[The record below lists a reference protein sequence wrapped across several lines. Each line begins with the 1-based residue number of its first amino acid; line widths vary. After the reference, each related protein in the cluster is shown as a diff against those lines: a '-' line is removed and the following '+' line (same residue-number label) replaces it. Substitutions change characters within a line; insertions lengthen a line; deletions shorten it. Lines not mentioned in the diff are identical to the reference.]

1 MSNYFSYKFGQ
12 GLVLGMLFL
21 LPTHHR
27 YTATAAS
34 FENFTDGTINQQFG
48 WTVEDQ
54 WGNSA
59 NIYDQAITLDAV
71 GTRVWQMSNA
81 ITSQSFSNQPCSP
94 ITAQVAGEPG
104 SSLWNDYGPNF
115 TQPFN
120 PPHYG
125 ANATVSTFYT
135 RVMFGSATGAPQ
147 PGLALSLSATAKQS
161 TVRMSWVGL
170 QDSGSGIDLGF
181 FDYVDDSYRFT
192 EMATNLSYTDLH
204 TVETT
209 IDFMAGPAN
218 DVVKVFLNGT
228 LIHTGLSWE
237 AFYYSNEQIVPGE
250 PRLQAVNALLF
261 VARGTAAPA
270 TTGAGYYFHAVEV
283 SNIPPTPAPTATPTA
298 IPTAAPTASP
308 TAIPTA
314 APTASPTAIPTAAP
328 TATPTAIPTAAPTA
342 SPTAIPTAAPTASP
356 TAIPTA
362 APTAS
367 PTAIPTAAPTA
378 SPTPSS
384 FTPAPTPAVPQ
395 VTPTPEGQ
403 DVAVP
408 ILDPATNTTSGGIEF
423 ANVTAPG
430 ITVRGHGKRNLSAD
444 RAIESAV
451 RAWISHGE

>member
-21 LPTHHR
+21 LPAHHR
-27 YTATAAS
+27 YMATATS
-34 FENFTDGTINQQFG
+34 FENFVDGTINNQFG

-59 NIYDQAITLDAV
+59 NLFDQVITLDA
-71 GTRVWQMSNA
+71 GGARVWQMSSA
-81 ITSQSFSNQPCSP
+81 ITSLSYSNQPCSP
-94 ITAQVAGEPG
+94 ITAEVAGEPG
-104 SSLWNDYGPNF
+104 SSLWNDQGPDSN
-115 TQPFN
+115 QPFD

-135 RVMFGSATGAPQ
+135 RVVFGSATGAPQ
-147 PGLALSLSATAKQS
+147 PGLSLTLSAFAKQS
-161 TVRMSWVGL
+161 NARMSWVGL
-170 QDSGSGIDLGF
+170 GDSGSGIVLGF
-181 FDYVDDSYRFT
+181 YDYVDSFRFT
-192 EMATNLSYTDLH
+192 AIATDLSYTDLH

-209 IDFMAGPAN
+209 IEFMAGPAN

-237 AFYYSNEQIVPGE
+237 AYYYSNLQIVPGE
-250 PRLQAVNALLF
+250 PRLQAVNSLHFRA
-261 VARGTAAPA
+261 GGDSAPA
-270 TTGAGYYFHAVEV
+270 TAGAGYYFHAVEV
-283 SNIPPTPAPTATPTA
+283 SNTLPSTPASTT
-298 IPTAAPTASP
+298 
-308 TAIPTA
+308 
-314 APTASPTAIPTAAP
+314 SPTAIPTAAP
-328 TATPTAIPTAAPTA
+328 TATPTAIPTAAPTT
-342 SPTAIPTAAPTASP
+342 SPTAIPTAAPTTSPTAIPTARPTTSP

-384 FTPAPTPAVPQ
+384 LTPAPTPAVPQ
-395 VTPTPEGQ
+395 VTPISEGQ
-403 DVAVP
+403 DVVVP

-430 ITVRGHGKRNLSAD
+430 ITVRGCGKRDLSAD
-444 RAIESAV
+444 RAIDETAL
-451 RAWISHGE
+451 RAWIFHGE

>member
-328 TATPTAIPTAAPTA
+328 TA
-342 SPTAIPTAAPTASP
+342 
-356 TAIPTA
+356 
-362 APTAS
+362 
-367 PTAIPTAAPTA
+367 